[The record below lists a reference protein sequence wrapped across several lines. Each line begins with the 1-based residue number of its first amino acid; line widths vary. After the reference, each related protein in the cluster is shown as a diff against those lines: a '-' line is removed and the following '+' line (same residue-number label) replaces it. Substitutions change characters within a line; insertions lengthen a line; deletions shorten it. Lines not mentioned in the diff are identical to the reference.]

1 MQKITEIKEFYT
13 VKRKEKINGEVV
25 FVEKKLSKYCEVAY
39 VDGWARF
46 GHWLLDYVFRIIF
59 ELAIGVILGVILA
72 LTGGLEILQDPSVD
86 LYNKLLS
93 WLVFQPLYYFI
104 FEFAMQA
111 SPGKALLG
119 RIVVDEYGNKPTA
132 KQFFIRSISRVV
144 PFEAFSCLS
153 PLGWHDNWSNTFV
166 IRKKDLKKL
175 KLLQKINEIDST
187 SVSLPKEL

>member
-13 VKRKEKINGEVV
+13 VKRKEKVNGEVV
-25 FVEKKLSKYCEVAY
+25 FVEKKFFKYREVAY

-72 LTGGLEILQDPSVD
+72 LTRGLEILQDSNIG

-111 SPGKALLG
+111 SPAKALLG

-166 IRKKDLKKL
+166 IRKKDLKEL
-175 KLLQKINEIDST
+175 KLFQKINEIDST